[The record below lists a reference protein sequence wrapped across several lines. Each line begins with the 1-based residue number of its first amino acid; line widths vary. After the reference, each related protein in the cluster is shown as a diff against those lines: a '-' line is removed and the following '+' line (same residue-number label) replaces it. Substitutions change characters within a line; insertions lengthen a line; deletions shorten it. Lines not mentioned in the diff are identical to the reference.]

1 MANIKSQK
9 DRVIQTKKETARNKA
24 VKTNLR
30 STLKKTVTAIENGEQ
45 YDMAKA
51 ISTVDRAASKGVMHK
66 NTAARRVS
74 KLMKKENIGPI
85 HHHHK

>member
-24 VKTNLR
+24 VKSNLR
-30 STLKKTVTAIENGEQ
+30 STVKKTVSAIEHGEQ
-45 YDMAKA
+45 YDLANA
-51 ISTVDRAASKGVMHK
+51 VATVDKAASKGVMHK

-74 KLMKKENIGPI
+74 KLMKKANAGAI
-85 HHHHK
+85 HHHK